1 MTIQVRC
8 AVCEH
13 FARGKRTQEPL
24 RRIAHGR
31 AYERR
36 FATSCAD
43 YAVASCDVLLWRRP
57 CYPGIPDLHMS
68 GDRLEIYCYAVY
80 I

>member
-8 AVCEH
+8 AGCEH
-13 FARGKRTQEPL
+13 FARGERTQELL

-36 FATSCAD
+36 SATPYAD
-43 YAVASCDVLLWRRP
+43 YAVASCDVLLWRRSR
-57 CYPGIPDLHMS
+57 YPGIPDFHMS